1 MAGIIGHI
9 PSNEVSLTAATLKTV
24 LQIVAAANHR
34 VKVLGIELFFKG
46 TSTTDTPVKVR
57 VLRQTTAGTMTAAT
71 VVAND
76 NSIDET
82 LQTTGQHTAT
92 AEPTAGDVLKMWE
105 VHPQSGLICY
115 FPIGEEIIVKGGGR
129 LGIECTAAQG
139 QTAAANFIF
148 EE

>member
-9 PSNEVSLTAATLKTV
+9 PSNEVSLTAATAKTV
-24 LQIVAAANHR
+24 LQIVAATNHR

-57 VLRQTTAGTMTAAT
+57 ILRQTDAGTTSAAT
-71 VVAND
+71 PVAND

-82 LQTTGQHTAT
+82 LQTTGRHTAT
-92 AEPTAGDVLKMWE
+92 VEPTAGDVLKMWE
-105 VHPQSGLICY
+105 VHPQSGLIYC

-129 LGIECTAAQG
+129 LGVECTAAQA
-139 QTAAANFIF
+139 QTCAANFIF